1 MHRMHP
7 DHSGPHRQRYPV
19 AVTARAHMGPS
30 DIRRQVVLDEH
41 DMAADGSVAVV
52 SRRII
57 RRDRYRTHLL
67 AVPLGLG
74 LGRPGRAGPPHPI
87 TSGNVRDG
95 WPRISPDGSRVAFI
109 RSLPDDEDA
118 DATLCVVSIGGGR
131 VRTVRARGFGSV
143 GEVAWSPDGT
153 RLAFTADVDPPRFLI
168 GPVPAV
174 GRRQRSTKGD
184 TSPIGR
190 RITRTDWRWDGIG
203 HLDRWAHLFVVDASP
218 GATPRQVTSGDWGVS
233 DITWSPDGRTVA
245 FAAIRGPE
253 PDLRPR
259 TSVWTA
265 EVDALQPESRE
276 ILAPAG
282 WANHPAYSP
291 DGAWIVAIGIGEP
304 DPLDDVSPG
313 LFVAPVDGSQPPRA
327 LASDLDRPI
336 GQWADTDLTGWMV
349 SSRSGPFWP
358 APERIVAT
366 VTDRGRAHPV
376 AFELPDGPTGPV
388 TRRRLAAGDIVTHSL
403 AVATTGPAAGAISWL
418 GTDGV
423 RAMELTTLRP
433 DAEQAAPRVRTSIG
447 SAWQRRHRMPVMT
460 LTQAPGSGGPI
471 DTWIASPPGARDGPL
486 PTVVDV
492 HGGPLG
498 AWAPAP
504 HVEVILLV
512 AAGYRVILPNIRGS
526 ASYGRDWIRPQL
538 GDWGGVDAADVHSAI
553 NHALDLGLVDPARL
567 GVLGLSYGGFMVNW
581 LVGTSDRFAAAV
593 SENGVTNQINDW
605 ANSDSGPDYDR
616 SSLLGDPFTPEGIE
630 KLWRQSPLR
639 HVASV
644 RTPLL
649 MLQAEADLRCPPQDN
664 EQFFIALR
672 NLRRT
677 VEYVLYENEAHVY
690 GNAGRPDRRIDR
702 QTRMLDWFDRYLR
715 A

>member
-1 MHRMHP
+1 MTP
-7 DHSGPHRQRYPV
+7 
-19 AVTARAHMGPS
+19 A

-41 DMAADGSVAVV
+41 DMAADGSLAVV
-52 SRRII
+52 SRRIV

-67 AVPLGLG
+67 VVPLDLAG
-74 LGRPGRAGPPHPI
+74 GRRGGRTGAPRPL

-95 WPRISPDGSRVAFI
+95 WPRISPDGSTVAFI
-109 RSLPDDEDA
+109 RSLPDDDDA
-118 DATLCVVSIGGGR
+118 DAALCLVPIRGGR
-131 VRTVRARGFGSV
+131 VRTIRARAFGSV
-143 GEVAWSPDGT
+143 GEVAWSPDGS
-153 RLAFTADVDPPRFLI
+153 RLAFTAEVDPPRFLI
-168 GPVPAV
+168 GTVPPV
-174 GRRQRSTKGD
+174 GRRRGSTKGD

-203 HLDRWAHLFVVDASP
+203 HLDRWAHLFVVDVAP
-218 GATPRQVTSGDWGVS
+218 GAVPRQVTAGDWGVS
-233 DITWSPDGRTVA
+233 DIAWSPDGRTVA
-245 FAAIRGPE
+245 FATIRGPE

-259 TSVWTA
+259 TSVWA
-265 EVDALQPESRE
+265 VDADADGAEPRE
-276 ILAPAG
+276 VLAPAG
-282 WANHPAYSP
+282 WANLPAFSP
-291 DGAWIVAIGIGEP
+291 DGAWIVALGIDEP

-313 LFVAPVDGSQPPRA
+313 LIVGPVDGSSAPWSLTP
-327 LASDLDRPI
+327 DLDRPVS
-336 GQWADTDLTGWMV
+336 QWTDTDLTGWMV
-349 SSRSGPFWP
+349 SSRCGPYWS
-358 APERIVAT
+358 AADRIVAT
-366 VTDRGRAHPV
+366 VTDRGRAHPT
-376 AFELPDGPTGPV
+376 AFDLPDGPTGAV
-388 TRRRLAAGDIVTHSL
+388 TRRRLADGDIVTHSL
-403 AVATTGPAAGAISWL
+403 AVATRGPSTGAISWL

-423 RAMELTTLRP
+423 RAMELSSLPATAT
-433 DAEQAAPRVRTSIG
+433 AAPRVRTSIG
-447 SAWQRRHRMPVMT
+447 SAWQRRHPMPVMT
-460 LTQAPGSGGPI
+460 LTRAPGSGGPI
-471 DTWIASPPGARDGPL
+471 ETWIASPPDAGDGPL
-486 PTVVDV
+486 ATVVDV

-553 NHALDLGLVDPARL
+553 DHAIDLGLVDTARL

-616 SSLLGDPFTPEGIE
+616 SSLLGDPYTAEGIE

-639 HVASV
+639 HVAAV

-649 MLQAEADLRCPPQDN
+649 MLQGEADLRCPPQDN

-672 NLRRT
+672 HLGRT
-677 VEYVLYENEAHVY
+677 VEYVLYENEAHTY
-690 GNAGRPDRRIDR
+690 GSAGRPDRRIDR

-715 A
+715 G